1 MSIRVLTWEFKQQS
15 LTDVFF
21 CARVCIQTCSAG
33 GVVVIRGAVS
43 IIIWL
48 QDSMPAVDSEL
59 VVAIQ
64 TVAQDCV
71 NKQSTYFFISE
82 NGLNDTVIDKSIT

>member
-1 MSIRVLTWEFKQQS
+1 MAVL
-15 LTDVFF
+15 
-21 CARVCIQTCSAG
+21 
-33 GVVVIRGAVS
+33 

-48 QDSMPAVDSEL
+48 QDSMPAIDREL

>member
-21 CARVCIQTCSAG
+21 VHACSAG

>member
-1 MSIRVLTWEFKQQS
+1 
-15 LTDVFF
+15 
-21 CARVCIQTCSAG
+21 
-33 GVVVIRGAVS
+33 
-43 IIIWL
+43 
-48 QDSMPAVDSEL
+48 MPAIDSEL

-64 TVAQDCV
+64 TVAQHCV